1 MKHLEESHKNMSED
15 EDIEI
20 DMKIVRELAAEKK
33 ALEDAVE
40 RKKREVELRKRKKTL
55 TKVSSLPCDFVF
67 YLNSEDDDEKDDLSD
82 NRLSENGWNNQVQSK
97 DEKNS
102 EIVINA
108 FGDYQSRSKAFK
120 AQVQLK
126 A

>member
-40 RKKREVELRKRKKTL
+40 RKKREVELRKRKQTL

-120 AQVQLK
+120 A
-126 A
+126 